1 MEAYEDLLADL
12 NGLLNTNPKN
22 VHALRQRGAIYC
34 AIGNYKESL
43 TDLNK
48 SLKLETNNTFALR
61 NRGKVFYKLGK
72 YDEASADFNNSLEI
86 ESNNAFITND
96 KEIYSMIDK
105 YEQAFSNYTKLLE
118 IDPNDVFTLRNRGA
132 TCRVLGKCEEW
143 LLYFKTPFDINPTY
157 EDLLADLNGLLN
169 TNPKN
174 VHALRQR
181 GAIYCAIGNYKESLT
196 DLNKSLKLETNNTFA
211 LRNRGKVF
219 YKLGKYDE
227 ASADFNN
234 SLEIE
239 SNNAFITNDKEIY
252 SMIDKYEQA
261 FSNYTKLLEIDPND
275 VFTLRN
281 RGATCRVL
289 GKCEEWLLYF
299 KTPFDINPSNKWELG
314 DNGEIYLKNGKYYEA
329 LANLNKS
336 LEIEPNNIDALKI
349 RGETFYMMGKNDEA
363 LKDLNLILKI
373 EPNNSFALRI
383 RGTIYLFLAKDEES
397 LADLNESLGISP
409 NNVLALR
416 NRGITYRRMYKYNES
431 LADLNKLQE
440 IEPNYIFTLLDQ
452 GQIYYRMDKT
462 EKSLVNLNK
471 FFKNCPNDFEA
482 LLWRGSV
489 YDEMN
494 KYDESIADYNK
505 ALEILNKLIEIDFNN
520 AFVLYY
526 RGEVYRL
533 LEKYDKAL
541 EDTNKSL
548 AINPNYIFA
557 LENRGEIYR
566 NLKKYEEA
574 LEDVNKVLK
583 KNPNRAWTLVT
594 KGATYYSMEK
604 YEEAFTFL
612 EKSLEIHPYNLLGMD
627 YFERNIDPSRMDL
640 YNYHLNTDWN
650 MDDNLYW
657 DCDVEKCEYWDRDVE
672 FSTSTEVTLGT
683 EVCDECNQPCA
694 QIRVIST
701 KWCPPCNSSR
711 FQNNFKNWTSNNTKI
726 DDFIQK
732 LQLAADRPYKVIEW
746 IPFNRLRL
754 VKYMTK
760 GGFGSVFS
768 AIWQDGQIRGWDIND
783 QKWIRVGIQSVAL
796 KTINN
801 PTDPISDLLKEIESN
816 IQVVDDPHFIRCLDW
831 NMDDNLYWDCDVE
844 KCEYWDRDVEFS
856 TSTEVTL
863 GTEVCDEC
871 NQPCAQIRVIST
883 KWCPPCNSSRFQ
895 NNFKNWTSNNTKID
909 DFIQKLQLA
918 ADRPYKVI
926 EWIPF
931 NRLRLVKYMTK
942 GGFGSVF
949 SAIWQDGQIR
959 GWDINDQKWIRV
971 GIQSVALKTINN
983 PTDPISDLLK
993 EIESNIQVVD
1003 DPHFIR
1009 CLGITQDSKT
1019 HNYMMVMEYATSG
1032 SLRAYMNANNM
1043 DVDEKGRQLWA
1054 ISKGL
1059 YNLHEKNLIH
1069 QDFHPGN
1076 LLLINGFLSI
1086 SDFGLCKQENQK
1098 SKTEKI
1104 FGVLPYI
1111 APEVLSGEEYTMAS
1125 DIYSFG
1131 IIAYELITGYPPYY
1145 KIPHNSDLA
1154 LKICQGLRPKIP
1166 SEVSKIMT
1174 RLIEECWDADPK
1186 KRPTSKQLFTILNK
1200 WSMSSAFG
1208 KFILPTSTLP
1218 SYKLHPEAIY
1228 TSRLFNTTSSKPVNA
1243 SNFMKMFSK
1252 SIKSTSEDL
1261 CKVSK
1266 SVRFSELLGRLNN

>member
-48 SLKLETNNTFALR
+48 SLK
-61 NRGKVFYKLGK
+61 
-72 YDEASADFNNSLEI
+72 I
-86 ESNNAFITND
+86 
-96 KEIYSMIDK
+96 
-105 YEQAFSNYTKLLE
+105 
-118 IDPNDVFTLRNRGA
+118 
-132 TCRVLGKCEEW
+132 
-143 LLYFKTPFDINPTY
+143 
-157 EDLLADLNGLLN
+157 
-169 TNPKN
+169 
-174 VHALRQR
+174 
-181 GAIYCAIGNYKESLT
+181 
-196 DLNKSLKLETNNTFA
+196 ETNNTFA

-314 DNGEIYLKNGKYYEA
+314 DKGEIYLKNGKYYEA

-349 RGETFYMMGKNDEA
+349 RGETFYMMGKYDEA
-363 LKDLNLILKI
+363 FKDLNLILKI

-383 RGTIYLFLAKDEES
+383 RGTIYQFLMKHEES

-416 NRGITYRRMYKYNES
+416 HRGITYRIMYKYDES

-440 IEPNYIFTLLDQ
+440 IEPNYIFTLFDQ
-452 GQIYYRMDKT
+452 GLVYSKMDKN

-471 FFKNCPNDFEA
+471 FLKNCLNDFDA
-482 LLWRGSV
+482 FLRRGEV
-489 YDEMN
+489 YYTMDKHN
-494 KYDESIADYNK
+494 ESIADYNK

-520 AFVLYY
+520 AFILYY

-533 LEKYDKAL
+533 LSKYDKAL

-548 AINPNYIFA
+548 AINPNHIFA
-557 LENRGEIYR
+557 LGNRGVIYR
-566 NLKKYEEA
+566 YLKKYEEA
-574 LEDVNKVLK
+574 LEDLNKVLK
-583 KNPNRAWTLVT
+583 KDPNCAWTLAM
-594 KGATYYSMEK
+594 KGATYYDMEK

-612 EKSLEIHPYNLLGMD
+612 EKSLEIHPYDFFGMD
-627 YFERNIDPSRMDL
+627 YFECNIDPSRMDL
-640 YNYHLNTDWN
+640 FNFHLNTDWN

-657 DCDVEKCEYWDRDVE
+657 GCDVEECEYWDRDVE
-672 FSTSTEVTLGT
+672 FATSTEITLGT

-694 QIRVIST
+694 QIWVILT
-701 KWCPPCNSSR
+701 KWCQPCNSSR
-711 FQNNFKNWTSNNTKI
+711 FQNNFKNWTSKNTKI

-816 IQVVDDPHFIRCLDW
+816 V
-831 NMDDNLYWDCDVE
+831 
-844 KCEYWDRDVEFS
+844 
-856 TSTEVTL
+856 
-863 GTEVCDEC
+863 
-871 NQPCAQIRVIST
+871 
-883 KWCPPCNSSRFQ
+883 
-895 NNFKNWTSNNTKID
+895 
-909 DFIQKLQLA
+909 
-918 ADRPYKVI
+918 
-926 EWIPF
+926 
-931 NRLRLVKYMTK
+931 
-942 GGFGSVF
+942 
-949 SAIWQDGQIR
+949 
-959 GWDINDQKWIRV
+959 
-971 GIQSVALKTINN
+971 
-983 PTDPISDLLK
+983 
-993 EIESNIQVVD
+993 QVVD

-1032 SLRAYMNANNM
+1032 SLRAYMNANDM
-1043 DVDEKGRQLWA
+1043 DVNEK
-1054 ISKGL
+1054 
-1059 YNLHEKNLIH
+1059 
-1069 QDFHPGN
+1069 
-1076 LLLINGFLSI
+1076 
-1086 SDFGLCKQENQK
+1086 DFGLCKQENQKSK

-1131 IIAYELITGYPPYY
+1131 IIACELITGYPPYY
-1145 KIPHNSDLA
+1145 KIPHNRNLA
-1154 LKICQGLRPKIP
+1154 LKICQGSRPKIP
-1166 SEVSKIMT
+1166 SEVPKIMV

-1186 KRPTSKQLFTILNK
+1186 KRPTSKQLFTIINK
-1200 WSMSSAFG
+1200 WLMSRAFD

-1228 TSRLFNTTSSKPVNA
+1228 TSRLFDTTSSKPVNA
-1243 SNFMKMFSK
+1243 SNFMKMLSK
-1252 SIKSTSEDL
+1252 STKSTSEDL

-1266 SVRFSELLGRLNN
+1266 SVRFSELLGRLTN

>member
-48 SLKLETNNTFALR
+48 SLKIETNNTFALR

-118 IDPNDVFTLRNRGA
+118 IDPNDVFTL
-132 TCRVLGKCEEW
+132 K
-143 LLYFKTPFDINPTY
+143 
-157 EDLLADLNGLLN
+157 
-169 TNPKN
+169 
-174 VHALRQR
+174 
-181 GAIYCAIGNYKESLT
+181 
-196 DLNKSLKLETNNTFA
+196 
-211 LRNRGKVF
+211 
-219 YKLGKYDE
+219 
-227 ASADFNN
+227 
-234 SLEIE
+234 
-239 SNNAFITNDKEIY
+239 
-252 SMIDKYEQA
+252 
-261 FSNYTKLLEIDPND
+261 
-275 VFTLRN
+275 N

-349 RGETFYMMGKNDEA
+349 RGETFYMMGKYDEA
-363 LKDLNLILKI
+363 FKDLNLILKI

-383 RGTIYLFLAKDEES
+383 RGTIYQFLMKHEES

-416 NRGITYRRMYKYNES
+416 HRGITYRIMYKYNES

-440 IEPNYIFTLLDQ
+440 IEPNYIFTRFDQ
-452 GQIYYRMDKT
+452 GLIYSKMDKN

-471 FFKNCPNDFEA
+471 FLKNCPNDFDA
-482 LLWRGSV
+482 FLRRGDV
-489 YDEMN
+489 YYAMD
-494 KYDESIADYNK
+494 KYNESSADYNK

-520 AFVLYY
+520 AFVLYN
-526 RGEVYRL
+526 RGDVYRSL
-533 LEKYDKAL
+533 SKYDKAL
-541 EDTNKSL
+541 EDMNKSL
-548 AINPNYIFA
+548 AINPNHIFA
-557 LENRGEIYR
+557 LASRGVIYR
-566 NLKKYEEA
+566 SLKKYEEA
-574 LEDVNKVLK
+574 LEDLNKVLK
-583 KNPNRAWTLVT
+583 KDPNCAWTLAM
-594 KGATYYSMEK
+594 KGATYYNMEK

-612 EKSLEIHPYNLLGMD
+612 EKSLEIHPYDFFGMD

-640 YNYHLNTDWN
+640 FNYHLNTDWN

-657 DCDVEKCEYWDRDVE
+657 GCDVEECEYWDRDVE
-672 FSTSTEVTLGT
+672 FATSTEITLGT

-694 QIRVIST
+694 QIWVILT
-701 KWCPPCNSSR
+701 KWCQPCNSSR
-711 FQNNFKNWTSNNTKI
+711 FQNKNWTSNNTKI

-768 AIWQDGQIRGWDIND
+768 AIWQDGQIRGWDID
-783 QKWIRVGIQSVAL
+783 
-796 KTINN
+796 
-801 PTDPISDLLKEIESN
+801 
-816 IQVVDDPHFIRCLDW
+816 
-831 NMDDNLYWDCDVE
+831 
-844 KCEYWDRDVEFS
+844 
-856 TSTEVTL
+856 
-863 GTEVCDEC
+863 
-871 NQPCAQIRVIST
+871 
-883 KWCPPCNSSRFQ
+883 
-895 NNFKNWTSNNTKID
+895 
-909 DFIQKLQLA
+909 
-918 ADRPYKVI
+918 
-926 EWIPF
+926 
-931 NRLRLVKYMTK
+931 
-942 GGFGSVF
+942 
-949 SAIWQDGQIR
+949 
-959 GWDINDQKWIRV
+959 DQKWIRV

-1032 SLRAYMNANNM
+1032 SLRAYMNANDM
-1043 DVDEKGRQLWA
+1043 DVNEKGRQLWA

-1098 SKTEKI
+1098 SKSKTEKI

-1131 IIAYELITGYPPYY
+1131 IIACELITGYPPYY
-1145 KIPHNSDLA
+1145 KIPHNRNLA
-1154 LKICQGLRPKIP
+1154 LKICQGSRPKIP
-1166 SEVSKIMT
+1166 SEVPKIMV

-1186 KRPTSKQLFTILNK
+1186 KRPTSKQLFTIINK
-1200 WSMSSAFG
+1200 WLMIDDPHFIRCLGITQDSKTHNYMMVMEYATSGSLRAYMNANDMDVNEKGRQLWAISKGLYNLHEKNLIHQDFHPGNLLLINGFLSISDFGLCKQENQKSKSKTEKIFGVLPYIAPEVLSGEEYTMASDIYSFGIIACELITGYPPYYKIPHNRNLALKICQGSRPKIPSEVPKIMVRLIEECWDADPKKRPTSKQLFTIINKWLMSRAFD

-1228 TSRLFNTTSSKPVNA
+1228 TSRLFDTTSSKPVNA
-1243 SNFMKMFSK
+1243 SNFMKTLSK

-1266 SVRFSELLGRLNN
+1266 SVRFSELLGRLTN

>member
-118 IDPNDVFTLRNRGA
+118 IDSNDVFTLRNRGA

-143 LLYFKTPFDINPTY
+143 LLYFKTPFD
-157 EDLLADLNGLLN
+157 
-169 TNPKN
+169 
-174 VHALRQR
+174 V
-181 GAIYCAIGNYKESLT
+181 
-196 DLNKSLKLETNNTFA
+196 
-211 LRNRGKVF
+211 
-219 YKLGKYDE
+219 
-227 ASADFNN
+227 
-234 SLEIE
+234 
-239 SNNAFITNDKEIY
+239 
-252 SMIDKYEQA
+252 
-261 FSNYTKLLEIDPND
+261 
-275 VFTLRN
+275 
-281 RGATCRVL
+281 
-289 GKCEEWLLYF
+289 
-299 KTPFDINPSNKWELG
+299 NPSNKWELG

-383 RGTIYLFLAKDEES
+383 RGTTYRFLMKDEES
-397 LADLNESLGISP
+397 LADLNESLRISP

-416 NRGITYRRMYKYNES
+416 NRGITYRGMYKYNES

-452 GQIYYRMDKT
+452 GRIYSNMDKT

-471 FFKNCPNDFEA
+471 FLKNCPNNFDA
-482 LLWRGSV
+482 LSYRGYV
-489 YDEMN
+489 YDTMN
-494 KYDESIADYNK
+494 KYDESIADYYK

-533 LEKYDKAL
+533 LRKYDKAL

-583 KNPNRAWTLVT
+583 KNPNSAWTLVT
-594 KGATYYSMEK
+594 KGATYYNMEK

-612 EKSLEIHPYNLLGMD
+612 EKSLEIHPYDFFGMD
-627 YFERNIDPSRMDL
+627 YFECNIDPDRMDL
-640 YNYHLNTDWN
+640 YNYHFYTDWN
-650 MDDNLYW
+650 MDNNLYW
-657 DCDVEKCEYWDRDVE
+657 GCDVEKCEYWDLDVK

-694 QIRVIST
+694 SVIST
-701 KWCPPCNSSR
+701 KWCQPCNSSR

-726 DDFIQK
+726 DDFVQK
-732 LQLAADRPYKVIEW
+732 LQLAADSSYKVIEW

-768 AIWQDGQIRGWDIND
+768 ALWQDGQIRGWDIND

-816 IQVVDDPHFIRCLDW
+816 V
-831 NMDDNLYWDCDVE
+831 
-844 KCEYWDRDVEFS
+844 
-856 TSTEVTL
+856 
-863 GTEVCDEC
+863 
-871 NQPCAQIRVIST
+871 
-883 KWCPPCNSSRFQ
+883 
-895 NNFKNWTSNNTKID
+895 
-909 DFIQKLQLA
+909 
-918 ADRPYKVI
+918 
-926 EWIPF
+926 
-931 NRLRLVKYMTK
+931 
-942 GGFGSVF
+942 
-949 SAIWQDGQIR
+949 
-959 GWDINDQKWIRV
+959 
-971 GIQSVALKTINN
+971 
-983 PTDPISDLLK
+983 
-993 EIESNIQVVD
+993 QVVD

-1043 DVDEKGRQLWA
+1043 DADEKGRQLWA

-1145 KIPHNSDLA
+1145 KIPHNRNLA
-1154 LKICQGLRPKIP
+1154 LKICQGSRPKIP
-1166 SEVSKIMT
+1166 SEVPKIMV

-1186 KRPTSKQLFTILNK
+1186 KRPTSKQLFTIINK
-1200 WSMSSAFG
+1200 WLMSKAFD

-1266 SVRFSELLGRLNN
+1266 SVRFSELLGRLTN

>member
-1 MEAYEDLLADL
+1 MDEDMTFNKLFKKLAKIELIRMAKMKRDNIRLYKSKQISLKSAAASNIVSQPPTQDFQKMFQDESNKQQVLLKKQAEYETKIAKLKVEIETKMNQPLQLPPGHEYRRDELPYNIIFEITSEMEAYKDLLADL

-22 VHALRQRGAIYC
+22 VHALRRRGAIYC

-48 SLKLETNNTFALR
+48 SLKIETNNTFALR
-61 NRGKVFYKLGK
+61 NCGKVFYKLGK

-118 IDPNDVFTLRNRGA
+118 IDPNDVFTLRNCGA
-132 TCRVLGKCEEW
+132 TCRVLE
-143 LLYFKTPFDINPTY
+143 
-157 EDLLADLNGLLN
+157 
-169 TNPKN
+169 
-174 VHALRQR
+174 
-181 GAIYCAIGNYKESLT
+181 
-196 DLNKSLKLETNNTFA
+196 
-211 LRNRGKVF
+211 
-219 YKLGKYDE
+219 
-227 ASADFNN
+227 
-234 SLEIE
+234 
-239 SNNAFITNDKEIY
+239 
-252 SMIDKYEQA
+252 
-261 FSNYTKLLEIDPND
+261 
-275 VFTLRN
+275 
-281 RGATCRVL
+281 
-289 GKCEEWLLYF
+289 KCEEWLLYF

-349 RGETFYMMGKNDEA
+349 RGETFYMMGKNNEA

-373 EPNNSFALRI
+373 EPNNSFALKI
-383 RGTIYLFLAKDEES
+383 RGTIYRFLMKHEES

-416 NRGITYRRMYKYNES
+416 HRGITYRRMYKYNES

-440 IEPNYIFTLLDQ
+440 IEPNCIFTLFDQ
-452 GQIYYRMDKT
+452 GQIYCKMDKM

-471 FFKNCPNDFEA
+471 FLKNCPNDFDA
-482 LLWRGSV
+482 LSCRGDV
-489 YDEMN
+489 YNMN
-494 KYDESIADYNK
+494 KCDESIADYNK

-520 AFVLYY
+520 AFVLYF

-533 LEKYDKAL
+533 LAKYDKAL
-541 EDTNKSL
+541 KDMNKSL
-548 AINPNYIFA
+548 AINPNDIFA
-557 LENRGEIYR
+557 LANRGEIYR
-566 NLKKYEEA
+566 KLKKYEEA

-583 KNPNRAWTLVT
+583 KDPNCAWTLVT
-594 KGATYYSMEK
+594 KGAIYYDMEK

-612 EKSLEIHPYNLLGMD
+612 EKSLEIHPHNFFGMD
-627 YFERNIDPSRMDL
+627 YFECNIDPGRMDL

-657 DCDVEKCEYWDRDVE
+657 GCDVEKCEYWDLDVE
-672 FSTSTEVTLGT
+672 FSTSTEITLGT

-701 KWCPPCNSSR
+701 KWCQPCNSSR

-732 LQLAADRPYKVIEW
+732 LQLVADRPYKVIEW

-801 PTDPISDLLKEIESN
+801 P
-816 IQVVDDPHFIRCLDW
+816 
-831 NMDDNLYWDCDVE
+831 M
-844 KCEYWDRDVEFS
+844 
-856 TSTEVTL
+856 
-863 GTEVCDEC
+863 
-871 NQPCAQIRVIST
+871 
-883 KWCPPCNSSRFQ
+883 
-895 NNFKNWTSNNTKID
+895 
-909 DFIQKLQLA
+909 
-918 ADRPYKVI
+918 
-926 EWIPF
+926 
-931 NRLRLVKYMTK
+931 
-942 GGFGSVF
+942 
-949 SAIWQDGQIR
+949 
-959 GWDINDQKWIRV
+959 
-971 GIQSVALKTINN
+971 
-983 PTDPISDLLK
+983 DPISDLLK

-1043 DVDEKGRQLWA
+1043 DVYEKGRQLWA

-1086 SDFGLCKQENQK
+1086 SDF
-1098 SKTEKI
+1098 
-1104 FGVLPYI
+1104 VLPYI

-1131 IIAYELITGYPPYY
+1131 IIACELITGYPPYY

-1166 SEVSKIMT
+1166 SEVPKIMA

-1186 KRPTSKQLFTILNK
+1186 KRPTSKQLFTIINK
-1200 WSMSSAFG
+1200 WLMSSAFD

-1252 SIKSTSEDL
+1252 STKSTSEDL

-1266 SVRFSELLGRLNN
+1266 SVRFSELLGRLTN